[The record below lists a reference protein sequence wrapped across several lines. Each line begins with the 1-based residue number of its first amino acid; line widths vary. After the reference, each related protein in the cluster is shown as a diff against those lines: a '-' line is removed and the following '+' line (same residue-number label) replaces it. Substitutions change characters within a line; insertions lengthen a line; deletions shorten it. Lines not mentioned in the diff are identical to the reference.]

1 MQSSKS
7 QANIEVIFQ
16 NLNNAPNKNPA
27 TRSAVVATPLPLNSD
42 SLFAPCGQMIMAFF
56 FALSSLSRFRSR
68 HSATCDHC
76 VTLESLKNRGD
87 RIELAL
93 TAVGLS

>member
-56 FALSSLSRFRSR
+56 LLFHRSLDFDLVTVPLAIIVLLWSR
-68 HSATCDHC
+68 
-76 VTLESLKNRGD
+76 
-87 RIELAL
+87 
-93 TAVGLS
+93 